1 MSKKSMN
8 VIDNFKRKK
17 DRRITINMVIIM
29 EEEIHTTTKI
39 KEIINLNKN
48 SMSKKILR
56 TPKIDAMM
64 MVKKEGSNMLK
75 KATKMI
81 TKTERETMI
90 ISLNKKSL
98 KLLRKK
104 WMKSLRKH
112 LNPTFLIMRSLRKNL
127 RRKKR
132 VKINNQKREKN
143 LIYQFSQNFKV

>member
-104 WMKSLRKH
+104 
-112 LNPTFLIMRSLRKNL
+112 
-127 RRKKR
+127 
-132 VKINNQKREKN
+132 
-143 LIYQFSQNFKV
+143 